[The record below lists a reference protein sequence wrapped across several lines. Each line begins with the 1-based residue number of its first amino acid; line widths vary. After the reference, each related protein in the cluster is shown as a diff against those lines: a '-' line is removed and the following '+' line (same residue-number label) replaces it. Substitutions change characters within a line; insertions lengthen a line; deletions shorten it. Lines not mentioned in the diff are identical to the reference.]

1 MLGYL
6 QHLQSRGLKH
16 NTILTHISALS
27 NCTDRIEG
35 VPVGKHP
42 LVARWVLGNRS
53 LHPPTRNLVPRWDL
67 SVVLAAIIEPPYEPL
82 RHATLKDL
90 TLKTLFLIAA
100 ASARRVSELH
110 ALCTVPPFL
119 IERPGSYTLTTNPAF
134 LPKTATEVALSSD
147 IELSAFHPNPQTPVE
162 RGLRLMCPV
171 RALRYYLQ
179 CTQPLCG
186 NNTAL
191 FVHWDEDLAQRPVSK
206 RWISSALTEA
216 IHVAYA
222 RMGRSDEIFSANPHS
237 VRGVTTSWAEIAR
250 VPASRICRVAT

>member
-1 MLGYL
+1 M
-6 QHLQSRGLKH
+6 
-16 NTILTHISALS
+16 
-27 NCTDRIEG
+27 
-35 VPVGKHP
+35 
-42 LVARWVLGNRS
+42 
-53 LHPPTRNLVPRWDL
+53 
-67 SVVLAAIIEPPYEPL
+67 
-82 RHATLKDL
+82 
-90 TLKTLFLIAA
+90 
-100 ASARRVSELH
+100 
-110 ALCTVPPFL
+110 
-119 IERPGSYTLTTNPAF
+119 SYTLTTNPAF
-134 LPKTATEVALSSD
+134 LPKTATAVALSSD
-147 IELSAFHPNPQTPVE
+147 IELSTFHPNPQTPVE

-206 RWISSALTEA
+206 RWNSSALTEA
-216 IHVAYA
+216 IHAAYA